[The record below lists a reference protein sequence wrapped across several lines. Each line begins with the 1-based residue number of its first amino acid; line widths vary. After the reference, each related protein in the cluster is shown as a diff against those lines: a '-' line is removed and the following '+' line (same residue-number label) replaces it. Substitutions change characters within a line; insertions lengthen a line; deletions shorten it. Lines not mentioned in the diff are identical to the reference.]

1 MAGKTI
7 GEQLKN
13 LYMEIVCSTDN
24 NYVMPTGV
32 MMCSLCENN
41 RGEQVR
47 FHVLSSDIT
56 DANKSAL
63 RRIADGYGK
72 DIEFHKIND
81 ADLADFPI
89 GRDGQSAHISSLAT
103 YYRLFLGDI
112 LPDSITKVI
121 YLDGDLIVR
130 KSLKELWDTDM
141 DGYAIAGAPDTGNNG
156 VEHYNRLLYPQSLG
170 YFNAGVLVI
179 NLEYW
184 RSHGSKNEFFK
195 IAREH
200 PERLRCHDQD
210 ILNYV
215 FRTCKKR
222 LDAKFNF
229 QNDYLFEHRYANLTY
244 DILSEI
250 DASIADPVI
259 IHYIT
264 GPKPWQRD
272 CIHPYRNEFL
282 KYRDKTQWKGMKLMH
297 GDPLKVKIKHRLVK
311 ILIDL
316 GFFKRE
322 NLVAYK
328 FRKDAILTSV

>member
-1 MAGKTI
+1 
-7 GEQLKN
+7 
-13 LYMEIVCSTDN
+13 MEIVCSTDN

-41 RGEQVR
+41 RGEQVH

-156 VEHYNRLLYPQSLG
+156 VEHYNRLLYPQLG
-170 YFNAGVLVI
+170 LQVQKHSKCTLPRQHRSTVSQLPAKPPVL
-179 NLEYW
+179 NHLPNQ
-184 RSHGSKNEFFK
+184 NEQK
-195 IAREH
+195 SR
-200 PERLRCHDQD
+200 
-210 ILNYV
+210 N
-215 FRTCKKR
+215 
-222 LDAKFNF
+222 
-229 QNDYLFEHRYANLTY
+229 
-244 DILSEI
+244 
-250 DASIADPVI
+250 
-259 IHYIT
+259 
-264 GPKPWQRD
+264 
-272 CIHPYRNEFL
+272 PY
-282 KYRDKTQWKGMKLMH
+282 G
-297 GDPLKVKIKHRLVK
+297 
-311 ILIDL
+311 
-316 GFFKRE
+316 
-322 NLVAYK
+322 
-328 FRKDAILTSV
+328 

>member
-1 MAGKTI
+1 
-7 GEQLKN
+7 
-13 LYMEIVCSTDN
+13 MEIVCSTDN

-47 FHVLSSDIT
+47 FHVLSADIT
-56 DANKSAL
+56 DANKAAL
-63 RRIADGYGK
+63 EGIVKGYGK
-72 DIEFHKIND
+72 EIEFHHIDN
-81 ADLADFPI
+81 ADMADFPI
-89 GRDGQSAHISSLAT
+89 GREGQSAHISSQAT
-103 YYRLFLGDI
+103 YYRLFLADI
-112 LPDSITKVI
+112 LPESITRVI

-130 KSLKELWDTDM
+130 GSLKELWETPM

-156 VEHYNRLLYPQSLG
+156 VEHYNRLLYPQHLG

-184 RSHGSKNEFFK
+184 RTNNSKKDFLK

-222 LDAKFNF
+222 LDAKYNF
-229 QNDYLFEHRYANLTY
+229 QNDYLFEHRYVNLTY
-244 DILSEI
+244 DIISEI
-250 DASIADPVI
+250 DAALTNPVI
-259 IHYIT
+259 IHYVT
-264 GPKPWQRD
+264 GPKPWQCD
-272 CIHPYRNEFL
+272 CIHPYRAEFL
-282 KYRDKTQWKGMKLMH
+282 KYRDKTPWRGMKMAH
-297 GDPLKVKIKHRLVK
+297 GDSLKTRMKHRLIK
-311 ILIDL
+311 ILIDT

-328 FRKDAILTSV
+328 FRKDAVLD

>member
-1 MAGKTI
+1 MAHWPIEERKPTV
-7 GEQLKN
+7 K
-13 LYMEIVCSTDN
+13 MEIVCSTDN

-41 RGEQVR
+41 GDEQVR
-47 FHVLSSDIT
+47 FHVLTSGLT
-56 DANKSAL
+56 DANKEAL
-63 RRIADGYGK
+63 EGIAADYGK
-72 DIEFHKIND
+72 EIVFHKVND
-81 ADLADFPI
+81 ADLSDFPI
-89 GRDGQSAHISSLAT
+89 GREGQSSHISSLAT

-112 LPDSITKVI
+112 LPESITKVI

-130 KSLKELWDTDM
+130 GSLRELWATDM
-141 DGYAIAGAPDTGNNG
+141 DGYAVAGVPDTGNNG
-156 VEHYNRLLYPQSLG
+156 VEHYNRLLYPQSMG

-184 RSHGSKNEFFK
+184 RGHGVKEEFFK

-210 ILNYV
+210 ILNYT

-222 LDAKFNF
+222 LNAKYNF
-229 QNDYLFEHRYANLTY
+229 QNDYLFEHRYLNLTY
-244 DILSEI
+244 DIISEI
-250 DASIADPVI
+250 DAALANPVI
-259 IHYIT
+259 IHYVT

-272 CIHPYRNEFL
+272 CIHPYRAEFL
-282 KYRDKTQWKGMKLMH
+282 KYRDKTQWRNMRLLR
-297 GDPLKVKIKHRLVK
+297 GDSFKVRMKHRLIK
-311 ILIDL
+311 MLIDM

-328 FRKDAILTSV
+328 FRKDAVLE